1 MLFQPAASR
10 TPGAVVTDVCSCRSE
25 GVVVTAGYLRRPI
38 LSGELILDVAIQIAQ
53 ARLHVGDGL
62 ALIDIEGAL
71 GLAEQ
76 R

>member
-1 MLFQPAASR
+1 M
-10 TPGAVVTDVCSCRSE
+10 
-25 GVVVTAGYLRRPI
+25 TAGYLRRPI